1 MPLVARIVP
10 AERLTMPD
18 GDWYEIKTMLSWFE
32 REQSAPINGF
42 KLQMPYGKTKKDL
55 QDDEMVD
62 VVPNTA
68 SASLR
73 KLALYLAGW
82 SHPEPCNSEYMR
94 RIPKTHFDLIMER
107 IEQLETL
114 QDGPTVTSEVGK
126 SSNGSSG
133 PTLSTANPSD

>member
-1 MPLVARIVP
+1 MPLISRTVP
-10 AERLTMPD
+10 TETLTMPD
-18 GDWYEIKTMLSWFE
+18 GDQYHIKTMLSWFE

-68 SASLR
+68 SAQLR
-73 KLALYLAGW
+73 KLALYLTGW

-94 RIPKTHFDLIMER
+94 RIPKAHFDQIIAR
-107 IEQLETL
+107 IEELEAI
-114 QDGPTVTSEVGK
+114 QDGPSEESELGK

-133 PTLSTANPSD
+133 LTSSTANPPS